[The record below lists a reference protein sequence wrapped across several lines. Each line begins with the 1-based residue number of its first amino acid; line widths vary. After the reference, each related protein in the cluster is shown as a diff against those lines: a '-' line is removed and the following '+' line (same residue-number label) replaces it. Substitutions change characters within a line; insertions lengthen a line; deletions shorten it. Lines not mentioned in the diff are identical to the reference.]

1 MAICRVFQIQS
12 HIGKTLP
19 KCNNV
24 QESFSLCQSKC
35 LEIIFPNNYNI
46 NKNNNCLPYFFG
58 VRQNS
63 KKCETKCLA
72 TMHLI
77 WKTWYLI
84 IIWIYV
90 LNRNIETNQKINK
103 IYLFSCIS
111 SVIFSQ
117 KALDKQLGIDE
128 CSPLLEQYVA
138 VCVNEENLS
147 SPTIYT
153 HQMTEAVNRALWSLN
168 GVSIGS
174 PRRKL
179 AIKLPAK
186 QRSMEETQQDRGCF
200 LEKTVPPTKT
210 QESL

>member
-24 QESFSLCQSKC
+24 RESFSLCQSKC

-46 NKNNNCLPYFFG
+46 YKNNNCLPYFFG

-84 IIWIYV
+84 II
-90 LNRNIETNQKINK
+90 
-103 IYLFSCIS
+103 
-111 SVIFSQ
+111 
-117 KALDKQLGIDE
+117 
-128 CSPLLEQYVA
+128 
-138 VCVNEENLS
+138 
-147 SPTIYT
+147 
-153 HQMTEAVNRALWSLN
+153 
-168 GVSIGS
+168 
-174 PRRKL
+174 
-179 AIKLPAK
+179 
-186 QRSMEETQQDRGCF
+186 
-200 LEKTVPPTKT
+200 
-210 QESL
+210 

>member
-1 MAICRVFQIQS
+1 MQWKYIIQHGYLQS
-12 HIGKTLP
+12 FPNPITHRQNSA

-24 QESFSLCQSKC
+24 QESSHYVSPNVLI
-35 LEIIFPNNYNI
+35 EIIFPNNYNI

-63 KKCETKCLA
+63 KKCEIKCLA

-138 VCVNEENLS
+138 QSV
-147 SPTIYT
+147 
-153 HQMTEAVNRALWSLN
+153 
-168 GVSIGS
+168 
-174 PRRKL
+174 
-179 AIKLPAK
+179 
-186 QRSMEETQQDRGCF
+186 
-200 LEKTVPPTKT
+200 
-210 QESL
+210 